1 MLESQL
7 SLHYCSVSL
16 SICSKTP
23 DLDSLRAHGKFELQH
38 YKYLI
43 ALKFKF
49 TIFTQARSGWFLK
62 KWLDL
67 KIELRNTPSSVINRI
82 IDRKEMFS

>member
-1 MLESQL
+1 M
-7 SLHYCSVSL
+7 
-16 SICSKTP
+16 P
-23 DLDSLRAHGKFELQH
+23 DLDSLHADGKFELQR

-49 TIFTQARSGWFLK
+49 AIFTQARSGWFLK
-62 KWLDL
+62 KWLNV

-82 IDRKEMFS
+82 IRQETNVQLDGN